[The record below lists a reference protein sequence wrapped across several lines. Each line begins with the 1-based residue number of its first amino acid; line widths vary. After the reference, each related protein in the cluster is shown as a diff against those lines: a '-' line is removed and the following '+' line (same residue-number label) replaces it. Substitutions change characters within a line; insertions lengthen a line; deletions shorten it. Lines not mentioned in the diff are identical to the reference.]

1 MRAYGV
7 RLLPVRAGRQ
17 IVTNPERRSWRT
29 VDIVIASIIA
39 VAFGVIFWAWNLLWN
54 GPADAIPLPGRA
66 VIYGM
71 WLVPA
76 VLGAL
81 IVRKPGAA
89 FYTLTV
95 ASLVSVA
102 LGTSWGWTIAIQ
114 GPLEALGAEVIF
126 ALFAYRVYR
135 LPVALLA
142 GAAAGVVASVYDA
155 FVWYGDT
162 SWASMRFPYILIT
175 AASSLVVA
183 GLGSVALTKALA
195 QTGVLDRFAAG
206 RERALV

>member
-1 MRAYGV
+1 VNNR
-7 RLLPVRAGRQ
+7 
-17 IVTNPERRSWRT
+17 WRT
-29 VDIVIASIIA
+29 IDIVIASIIA

-66 VIYGM
+66 IIYGM

-89 FYTLTV
+89 FYTLTL

-102 LGTSWGWTIAIQ
+102 IGTSWGWTIAVQ
-114 GPLEALGAEVIF
+114 GPLEALGGELAF
-126 ALFAYRVYR
+126 ALFIYRVWR

-142 GAAAGVVASVYDA
+142 GVLAGLVASIYDA
-155 FVWYGDT
+155 FVWYPGT
-162 SWASMRFPYILIT
+162 SWATMRFPYILIT
-175 AASSLVVA
+175 AASAAVIA
-183 GLGSVALTKALA
+183 GLGSVLLTRALA

-206 RERALV
+206 RDRALV

>member
-1 MRAYGV
+1 MPAQEVRAFLQP
-7 RLLPVRAGRQ
+7 RRTPVRRASPPGMSWEAFRE
-17 IVTNPERRSWRT
+17 NRWRT
-29 VDIVIASIIA
+29 VDIVIASIVA
-39 VAFGVIFWAWNLLWN
+39 VAFGVIFWAWGLLWN

-66 VIYGM
+66 GIYGM

-89 FYTLTV
+89 FYTLTL

-102 LGTSWGWTIAIQ
+102 IGTSWGWTIVVQ
-114 GPLEALGAEVIF
+114 GPLEALGAELIF

-142 GAAAGVVASVYDA
+142 AATAGIVASLYDA

-175 AASSLVVA
+175 AASSVVIA
-183 GLGSVALTKALA
+183 
-195 QTGVLDRFAAG
+195 
-206 RERALV
+206 

>member
-1 MRAYGV
+1 MENTKNR
-7 RLLPVRAGRQ
+7 
-17 IVTNPERRSWRT
+17 NWRT
-29 VDIVIASIIA
+29 IDIVIASIVA

-66 VIYGM
+66 IIYGM

-76 VLGAL
+76 VLGAI

-89 FYTLTV
+89 FYTLTL

-102 LGTSWGWTIAIQ
+102 IGTSWGWTLVVQ
-114 GPLEALGAEVIF
+114 GPLEALGAEVAF
-126 ALFAYRVYR
+126 AAFAWKVYR

-142 GAAAGVVASVYDA
+142 AVLAGVVASVYDA
-155 FVWYGDT
+155 FVWYPGT
-162 SWASMRFPYILIT
+162 SWATMRLPYIAIT
-175 AASSLVVA
+175 AASSLVIA
-183 GLGSVALTKALA
+183 GFGSVLLVRALA

-206 RERALV
+206 RSRALV

>member
-1 MRAYGV
+1 MKD
-7 RLLPVRAGRQ
+7 
-17 IVTNPERRSWRT
+17 RRGWRT
-29 VDIVIASIIA
+29 VDIVIASIVA
-39 VAFGVIFWAWNLLWN
+39 VAFGVIFWAWGLLWN

-66 VIYGM
+66 VLYGM

-89 FYTLTV
+89 FYTLTL

-102 LGTSWGWTIAIQ
+102 IGTSWGWTLVIQ
-114 GPLEALGAEVIF
+114 GPLEALGAELAF
-126 ALFAYRVYR
+126 ALFAYRLWR

-142 GAAAGVVASVYDA
+142 AVLAGLVASIYDA
-155 FVWYGDT
+155 FVWYPDT
-162 SWASMRFPYILIT
+162 SWATMRLPYIAIT

-183 GLGSVALTKALA
+183 GFGSVALVRALA
-195 QTGVLDRFAAG
+195 GTGVLDRFAAG
-206 RERALV
+206 RSRALV

>member
-1 MRAYGV
+1 MPAQEVRSFLQPRRARVPARAGV
-7 RLLPVRAGRQ
+7 RLLPVRAGRPHMKN
-17 IVTNPERRSWRT
+17 TTGNRWRT
-29 VDIVIASIIA
+29 VDIVIASVIA
-39 VAFGVIFWAWNLLWN
+39 VAFGVIFWAWGLLWN

-89 FYTLTV
+89 FYTLTL

-102 LGTSWGWTIAIQ
+102 IGTSWGWTIVVQ
-114 GPLEALGAEVIF
+114 GPLEALGAELIF

-142 GAAAGVVASVYDA
+142 AATAGIVASLYDA

-175 AASSLVVA
+175 AASSVVIA
-183 GLGSVALTKALA
+183 GLGSV
-195 QTGVLDRFAAG
+195 
-206 RERALV
+206 

>member
-1 MRAYGV
+1 MNKR
-7 RLLPVRAGRQ
+7 
-17 IVTNPERRSWRT
+17 WRT
-29 VDIVIASIIA
+29 IDIVIASIIA

-89 FYTLTV
+89 FYTLSL

-102 LGTSWGWTIAIQ
+102 IGTSWGWTIAVQ
-114 GPLEALGAEVIF
+114 GPLEALGAELGF
-126 ALFAYRVYR
+126 AIFAYRVYR

-142 GAAAGVVASVYDA
+142 AALAGVVASVYDA
-155 FVWYGDT
+155 FVWYPDT
-162 SWASMRFPYILIT
+162 SWATMRIPYILIT
-175 AASSLVVA
+175 AASSLVIA
-183 GLGSVALTKALA
+183 GLGSVALTRALA

>member
-1 MRAYGV
+1 MNNR
-7 RLLPVRAGRQ
+7 
-17 IVTNPERRSWRT
+17 WRT
-29 VDIVIASIIA
+29 IDIVIASIIA

-66 VIYGM
+66 IIYGM

-89 FYTLTV
+89 FYTLTL

-102 LGTSWGWTIAIQ
+102 IGTSWGWTLVVQ
-114 GPLEALGAEVIF
+114 GPLEALGAELAFAIF
-126 ALFAYRVYR
+126 AYKVYR

-142 GAAAGVVASVYDA
+142 GALAGIVASVYDA
-155 FVWYGDT
+155 FVWYPDT

-183 GLGSVALTKALA
+183 GLGSVALTRALA

-206 RERALV
+206 RDRALI

>member
-1 MRAYGV
+1 MATT
-7 RLLPVRAGRQ
+7 
-17 IVTNPERRSWRT
+17 TNRWRT
-29 VDIVIASIIA
+29 IDIVIASIVA

-66 VIYGM
+66 ILYGM

-89 FYTLTV
+89 FYTLTL

-102 LGTSWGWTIAIQ
+102 IGTSWGWTLVIQ
-114 GPLEALGAEVIF
+114 GPLEALGAELIF
-126 ALFAYRVYR
+126 AAFAYKVYN

-142 GAAAGVVASVYDA
+142 GASAGVVASVYDA
-155 FVWYGDT
+155 FVWYGGT
-162 SWASMRFPYILIT
+162 SWATLRIPYILL
-175 AASSLVVA
+175 AALSSLIVA
-183 GLGSVALTKALA
+183 GLGSVLLVRALA
-195 QTGVLDRFAAG
+195 QTGVLDRFPAG
-206 RERALV
+206 RSRALV

>member
-1 MRAYGV
+1 V
-7 RLLPVRAGRQ
+7 SNPKRQ
-17 IVTNPERRSWRT
+17 SWRT

-114 GPLEALGAEVIF
+114 GPLEALGAEVVF

>member
-1 MRAYGV
+1 MHHR
-7 RLLPVRAGRQ
+7 
-17 IVTNPERRSWRT
+17 WRT
-29 VDIVIASIIA
+29 IDIVIASIIA
-39 VAFGVIFWAWNLLWN
+39 VAFGVVFWAWGLLWN

-66 VIYGM
+66 VVYGM

-89 FYTLTV
+89 LYTLTL

-102 LGTSWGWTIAIQ
+102 IGTSWGWTVIVQ
-114 GPLEALGAEVIF
+114 GPLEALGAELAF
-126 ALFAYRVYR
+126 AAFAWKVYR

-142 GAAAGVVASVYDA
+142 ATLAGVVASVYDA
-155 FVWYGDT
+155 FAWYPDT
-162 SWASMRFPYILIT
+162 SWATMRLPYIAIT

-183 GLGSVALTKALA
+183 GFGSVALTKALA